1 MPLQDKYYYQ
11 AAVAGSLTADDDIRA
26 TEATEAAA
34 AATAATPAAA
44 VKPVVAAVA
53 AVAAAADHH
62 GSPQE
67 EIEREAGHLLVP
79 EEGPKIWEGSKE
91 QAVF

>member
-1 MPLQDKYYYQ
+1 MLLQDKYYYQ

-53 AVAAAADHH
+53 AAAAPADHH

-79 EEGPKIWEGSKE
+79 EEGPKIREGSKE

>member
-34 AATAATPAAA
+34 ATAAATAAA
-44 VKPVVAAVA
+44 VKPVVPAVA
-53 AVAAAADHH
+53 AAAAADHH

-91 QAVF
+91 QMAL

>member
-1 MPLQDKYYYQ
+1 MFSPCSAKRRVSDKD
-11 AAVAGSLTADDDIRA
+11 L
-26 TEATEAAA
+26 
-34 AATAATPAAA
+34 
-44 VKPVVAAVA
+44 PV
-53 AVAAAADHH
+53 ADHH

>member
-26 TEATEAAA
+26 TEATEAAV
-34 AATAATPAAA
+34 ATAAA

-53 AVAAAADHH
+53 AAAPADHH

>member
-34 AATAATPAAA
+34 ATAAA

-53 AVAAAADHH
+53 APADHH

-79 EEGPKIWEGSKE
+79 EEGPKIREGSKE

>member
-26 TEATEAAA
+26 TEATEATEAA
-34 AATAATPAAA
+34 AATAAAA

-53 AVAAAADHH
+53 AAAAPADHH

-79 EEGPKIWEGSKE
+79 EEGPKIREGSKE

>member
-34 AATAATPAAA
+34 ATAAA
-44 VKPVVAAVA
+44 VKPVVPAVA
-53 AVAAAADHH
+53 AAAAADHH

-91 QAVF
+91 QMAL

>member
-26 TEATEAAA
+26 TEATEATEAA
-34 AATAATPAAA
+34 AATAAA
-44 VKPVVAAVA
+44 VKPVVPAVA
-53 AVAAAADHH
+53 AAAAADHH

-91 QAVF
+91 QMAL

>member
-26 TEATEAAA
+26 TEATEATEAA
-34 AATAATPAAA
+34 AATAAA

-53 AVAAAADHH
+53 AAAAPADHH

-91 QAVF
+91 QMAL